1 MVFWLKVKLC
11 KFYQK
16 EKKKNK
22 AFESLDLKVV
32 SKQMVLEV
40 LIFQGFQNRD
50 FICSQKRLQQRLTKF
65 AEVRL
70 L

>member
-16 EKKKNK
+16 EKKNK

-32 SKQMVLEV
+32 SKQMVLQV
-40 LIFQGFQNRD
+40 LIFQGFQSRD